1 MFLGTE
7 TDVFGDGGT
16 KTLPLGN
23 VFLLRPQKHQPPF
36 PKASNKK
43 KALNLYWLMLF
54 SVLNKNL

>member
-1 MFLGTE
+1 MLLKRRMMFLGTE

-36 PKASNKK
+36 PKTPSQNI
-43 KALNLYWLMLF
+43 NE
-54 SVLNKNL
+54 N